1 MSCRGHVL
9 THTQTAAELEV
20 ALHQTAGRPGR
31 AWQATARARRGRH
44 VPWDTLPLNGQLAQ
58 CEAEKE
64 GLRGVCGGCGERL
77 ALSGMCS
84 EVMEG
89 SRCALSRTMHTSHPG
104 GDTRTCHRALSP
116 RAGAWVPCPPPPTP
130 SFSFQLSREQF
141 SNLPECGKSTVT
153 PVGRAKLPAF
163 VPQAESPPMDSV

>member
-1 MSCRGHVL
+1 MSCWGHIL

-44 VPWDTLPLNGQLAQ
+44 VPGDTLPLDGQLAQ

-64 GLRGVCGGCGERL
+64 SLRGVCGGCGERL

-116 RAGAWVPCPPPPTP
+116 RAGAWVPCP
-130 SFSFQLSREQF
+130 
-141 SNLPECGKSTVT
+141 
-153 PVGRAKLPAF
+153 
-163 VPQAESPPMDSV
+163 SPPRLPHFPFSSLGSNFRICPNVERVQ

>member
-1 MSCRGHVL
+1 MLGTRLSPYPDSCRAGSG
-9 THTQTAAELEV
+9 AASDSRP
-20 ALHQTAGRPGR
+20 AWNGPGRPGR
-31 AWQATARARRGRH
+31 GACRGRH
-44 VPWDTLPLNGQLAQ
+44 VPWDTLPLDGQLAQ

-77 ALSGMCS
+77 ALSGMRS

-104 GDTRTCHRALSP
+104 SDTRTCHRALSP
-116 RAGAWVPCPPPPTP
+116 RAGAWVPCPSPQAP

-141 SNLPECGKSTVT
+141 SNLPKCGKSTVT
-153 PVGRAKLPAF
+153 PVGRAKLPTF